1 MLLREFLDN
10 PVGKGDAA
18 INVSVIKQALSN
30 KYDKYIKSNK
40 KVEMKVFRQ
49 PLKDV
54 YWVWLIMPSET
65 ERSNTYDVVFAFSN
79 PKPTDRFTSAL
90 GKFDIQIFANVPSFA
105 YTHAYVYNQHG
116 LLINSL
122 SSKLGKTFISKAP
135 DTRNRNQVLLFDK
148 YVYFG
153 ARYIM
158 DSMVLNRAVA
168 DARSSK
174 YDEKNFNS
182 KIRTLETI
190 MEEYRVAENKLKK
203 KSDNNEKKRRETRQS
218 NDKGNVNRINGNKT
232 GVKSVDK
239 NAARKKTI
247 VKRQSTIKKR

>member
-1 MLLREFLDN
+1 M
-10 PVGKGDAA
+10 
-18 INVSVIKQALSN
+18 S
-30 KYDKYIKSNK
+30 
-40 KVEMKVFRQ
+40 
-49 PLKDV
+49 
-54 YWVWLIMPSET
+54 
-65 ERSNTYDVVFAFSN
+65 
-79 PKPTDRFTSAL
+79 
-90 GKFDIQIFANVPSFA
+90 
-105 YTHAYVYNQHG
+105 
-116 LLINSL
+116 
-122 SSKLGKTFISKAP
+122 
-135 DTRNRNQVLLFDK
+135 LLFDK

-174 YDEKNFNS
+174 YDERNFNS

-203 KSDNNEKKRRETRQS
+203 KSDKNEKKRRETRQS
-218 NDKGNVNRINGNKT
+218 NDKGNVNRITGNKT

-239 NAARKKTI
+239 NAARKKTT